1 MTEIFVDSR
10 FILLIL
16 GVIFLTIIAIVSVYA
31 LTNSWL
37 WRFSEET
44 TIMTMIITI
53 LTTLT
58 IGLITI
64 STTID
69 NTNKMVKDYGIDN
82 IIVQNYNVEIN
93 HNKSLDKDD
102 LILKFRNVKDP
113 IYNKNKYLSFLRKL
127 KEQTSFIVKEQT
139 DDKIVLQNENGT
151 IIEVTNARYP
161 RLWES
166 LQKVLNKR

>member
-16 GVIFLTIIAIVSVYA
+16 GVILLAIIAIVSVYA

-37 WRFSEET
+37 WRFSEDT
-44 TIMTMIITI
+44 TVMALIITT
-53 LTTLT
+53 LTALT

-64 STTID
+64 HANID

-82 IIVQNYNVEIN
+82 IIVQNYNIEPFY
-93 HNKSLDKDD
+93 NKSLDKDD

-127 KEQTSFIVKEQT
+127 TQQTSFIVKEQT

-151 IIEVTNARYP
+151 LIDVTKARYP
-161 RLWES
+161 RLWKS

>member
-1 MTEIFVDSR
+1 M
-10 FILLIL
+10 
-16 GVIFLTIIAIVSVYA
+16 A
-31 LTNSWL
+31 L
-37 WRFSEET
+37 
-44 TIMTMIITI
+44 IITT
-53 LTTLT
+53 LTALT

-64 STTID
+64 HTNID

-82 IIVQNYNVEIN
+82 IIVQNYNVEIT

-127 KEQTSFIVKEQT
+127 TQQTSFIVKEQT